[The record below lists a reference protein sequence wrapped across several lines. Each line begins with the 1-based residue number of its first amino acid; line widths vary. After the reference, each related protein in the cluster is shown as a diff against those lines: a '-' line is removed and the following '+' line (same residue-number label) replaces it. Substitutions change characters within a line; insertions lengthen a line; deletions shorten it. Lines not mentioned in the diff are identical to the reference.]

1 MKIAETIPRTPTA
14 VLRRKQEAVIPL
26 ERPPKREFEK
36 GDCETLRLYT
46 DPANTESASYD
57 IVIPYYGSGTPE
69 EFLKFQADLKK
80 VFTGQNLTTGPKRFI
95 MARRLLKGDALAT
108 FNAAAEKQTS
118 ETVDSFEACMKE
130 LTAHV
135 FPAQAAQ
142 MQKRWMRRYMRKPK
156 EVCARE
162 HINRVK
168 EINEYLT
175 QFPDPRE
182 GVASEKIGE
191 DELKDILDFG
201 NPRSWQKQMILQG
214 FDPIEKSMK
223 EFTDFCERLERTQ
236 ELEPNQPDVQ
246 VAGRKSKKAKLQH
259 NSNNNK
265 SSNEK
270 FYCAVHGK
278 NSTHSTAECK
288 AIQSAKKTVE
298 DRKKESS
305 KKETNK
311 KYSKS
316 ELNNLA
322 KAHAKRMI
330 KSIAAKKKKEESSDD
345 EDLYNF
351 DKHVK
356 LEHADP
362 EVNDIKTD
370 FHRFT

>member
-1 MKIAETIPRTPTA
+1 M
-14 VLRRKQEAVIPL
+14 
-26 ERPPKREFEK
+26 
-36 GDCETLRLYT
+36 
-46 DPANTESASYD
+46 
-57 IVIPYYGSGTPE
+57 
-69 EFLKFQADLKK
+69 
-80 VFTGQNLTTGPKRFI
+80 
-95 MARRLLKGDALAT
+95 
-108 FNAAAEKQTS
+108 
-118 ETVDSFEACMKE
+118 
-130 LTAHV
+130 
-135 FPAQAAQ
+135 
-142 MQKRWMRRYMRKPK
+142 
-156 EVCARE
+156 
-162 HINRVK
+162 
-168 EINEYLT
+168 
-175 QFPDPRE
+175 
-182 GVASEKIGE
+182 ASEKIGE

-223 EFTDFCERLERTQ
+223 EFTDFCEHLERTQ

-278 NSTHSTAECK
+278 NSTHSMAKCK
-288 AIQSAKKTVE
+288 AIQSAKKTVDDCE
-298 DRKKESS
+298 KEIS

-356 LEHADP
+356 LEHVDP
-362 EVNDIKTD
+362 EVNDIETD
-370 FHRFT
+370 FSDINLTDKQLDDEFDKLLKEE